1 MSSQNTSVEKYPL
14 LHASYEGASNVLFR
28 CVEDEAVLLHVPS
41 GTYYGLSTT
50 GIMLWEAIQNKQSLL
65 SVADKILEEY
75 DVDRTQVLDDLEA
88 LLQDL
93 LDKKLVLKHS
103 SQD

>member
-1 MSSQNTSVEKYPL
+1 MSFQNTSVENHPL
-14 LHASYEGASNVLFR
+14 LNSSYEGASNVLFR

-41 GTYYGLSTT
+41 GTYYGLNTT

-65 SVADKILEEY
+65 LVADKILEEY
-75 DVDRTQVLDDLEA
+75 DVDRVQVLDDLEA

-93 LDKKLVLKHS
+93 LGKKLIVENSH
-103 SQD
+103 